1 LPSSDELK
9 AALRRRTRQAV
20 GKASRRPQVKKALVW
35 TGLRSGRA
43 NDNEMAGVPVPARV
57 VAYFGDGPDKLYQLI
72 QWLPV
77 LENLNRVEPV
87 VVVFRKMESF
97 RAAKKLT
104 TLPRVFIRRFSGL
117 MGLYEGNDFELILYV
132 NNAMSNFQSL
142 EDPRPVH
149 VHINHGESD
158 KLSMVS
164 NRAKAYDFV
173 FVAGPAA
180 VERHQARLID
190 FNLDKLITTGR
201 PQLDIDFASELPSSG
216 LRTVMYAPTWE
227 GENDE
232 NNYTS
237 VDVYG
242 VQIVENLLALPQTRV
257 IYKPHPR
264 VQGSQEPAMAAAHT
278 RICELIEEAGAEHQ
292 VLIEGNILAMFEN
305 VDVLVTDISSVGL
318 DFLYLHPEKPLV
330 LTDRRT
336 DPEGRAID
344 APISRSC
351 QVIDETNVGFLG
363 QVLESWFAD
372 AEGVVDRQ
380 VARELYFDGI
390 RRGESTERFLSQV
403 SFLIEDRRSRLSNY
417 RAWRSADDGGE
428 EV

>member
-1 LPSSDELK
+1 M
-9 AALRRRTRQAV
+9 
-20 GKASRRPQVKKALVW
+20 GKASRQPQIKKALVW

-43 NDNEMAGVPVPARV
+43 NENEMAGVPVPARV

-87 VVVFRKMESF
+87 ALVFRKAESF

-104 TLPRVFIRRFSGL
+104 NLPRVFIRKFSGL
-117 MGLYEGNDFELILYV
+117 MGLYEANDFELILYV

-180 VERHQARLID
+180 IERHKARLID
-190 FNLDKLITTGR
+190 FNLGKLITTGR
-201 PQLDIDFASELPSSG
+201 PQLDIDFPPELPQSG
-216 LRTVMYAPTWE
+216 LTTVMYAPTWE

-237 VDVYG
+237 VDLYG
-242 VQIVENLLALPQTRV
+242 VKIVEALLAKPDTRV

-264 VQGSQEPAMAAAHT
+264 VAGSREPQMAAAHE
-278 RICELIEEAGAEHQ
+278 RICELIEEAGAENQ

-305 VDVLVTDISSVGL
+305 VDALVTDISSVGL

-351 QVIDETNVGFLG
+351 QVIDATNI
-363 QVLESWFAD
+363 ESLAERLVAWFTDPD
-372 AEGVVDRQ
+372 AVAERQ
-380 VARELYFDGI
+380 RARELYFDGI
-390 RRGESTERFLSQV
+390 GRGESTERFLSQV